1 LSWLGEN
8 FWVAVGKICATAI
21 AVPAEMMVVA
31 PEDKKSVWDLEAFPS
46 RLHAGEALISAT
58 Q

>member
-1 LSWLGEN
+1 LGEN

-31 PEDKKSVWDLEAFPS
+31 PEDKKSVWDLEAFRS
-46 RLHAGEALISAT
+46 RLYAGEVRISAT